1 MFATLTVK
9 DFFFLLLFLMQ
20 QYGHVQSSSWMTCVP
35 YSYFD
40 LLDKDGGGVEFS
52 VPVDI
57 LSFNALSIPGGWSI
71 LYTCPPGMGGHDATF
86 SVISCDFSASI
97 TVLFEELSEL
107 SLS

>member
-1 MFATLTVK
+1 
-9 DFFFLLLFLMQ
+9 MQ

-40 LLDKDGGGVEFS
+40 LLDEDGGGVEFS
-52 VPVDI
+52 VPVDV
-57 LSFNALSIPGGWSI
+57 LSFNALSIPRGWLI
-71 LYTCPPGMGGHDATF
+71 LYTCPPGMGGHDAILSGTF
-86 SVISCDFSASI
+86 SVFSASI